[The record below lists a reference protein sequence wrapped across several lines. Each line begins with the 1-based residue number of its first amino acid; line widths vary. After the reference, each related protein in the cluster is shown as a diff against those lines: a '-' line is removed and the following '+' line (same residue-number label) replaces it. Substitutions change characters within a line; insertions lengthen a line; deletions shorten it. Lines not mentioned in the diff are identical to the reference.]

1 MLSDLSWT
9 AVLACAEPCVFF
21 PRTVPLLVPT
31 ARQKPRTA
39 VVKRDKTSGLDR
51 NGHQKCYQKRFNKVL
66 SFVVMGASEDF
77 LHLTKQENWWFI
89 YDTVLWLIVIHLSNS
104 PVRSS
109 ILWVRVYHYRSVDL
123 ALSGKVN
130 LFDMFPCCCCSS
142 MAWTRCCLGVWKKDG
157 GRCLGWWLSGSDI
170 TLRKSQGLVKK
181 HSYFMQ
187 AVCTL
192 LWTDCFET
200 YMVVTYP

>member
-1 MLSDLSWT
+1 M
-9 AVLACAEPCVFF
+9 
-21 PRTVPLLVPT
+21 
-31 ARQKPRTA
+31 
-39 VVKRDKTSGLDR
+39 
-51 NGHQKCYQKRFNKVL
+51 
-66 SFVVMGASEDF
+66 
-77 LHLTKQENWWFI
+77 
-89 YDTVLWLIVIHLSNS
+89 LWLIVIHLSNS

-123 ALSGKVN
+123 ALSVKVN

-157 GRCLGWWLSGSDI
+157 GRCLGWWLSSSDI

-192 LWTDCFET
+192 LWTGLHIPRPLLSWKKYLCCLPSDLNVRKEWINVIFNED
-200 YMVVTYP
+200 PDHIS

>member
-1 MLSDLSWT
+1 MRVWRFLASHEY
-9 AVLACAEPCVFF
+9 AVYEMMC
-21 PRTVPLLVPT
+21 
-31 ARQKPRTA
+31 
-39 VVKRDKTSGLDR
+39 KT
-51 NGHQKCYQKRFNKVL
+51 
-66 SFVVMGASEDF
+66 
-77 LHLTKQENWWFI
+77 TNWWFI

-104 PVRSS
+104 PVKSS

-123 ALSGKVN
+123 ALSVKVN

-192 LWTDCFET
+192 LWTGLHIPRPLLSWKSICVAFLLISTWGKSE
-200 YMVVTYP
+200 